1 MADSFA
7 RAVARVVVTKICE
20 SMSFEG
26 IQNSAADT
34 LSDLMLRYISEL
46 GAAAHKYAELAGRF
60 ESNLND
66 VLVALEDLG
75 TSVSGINFFSYRC
88 Q

>member
-1 MADSFA
+1 MADPFA

-26 IQNSAADT
+26 IQGSAADT
-34 LSDLMLRYISEL
+34 LSDIMLRYITEIGRAS
-46 GAAAHKYAELAGRF
+46 HNYAELAGRF

-66 VLVALEDLG
+66 VWLALEDLG
-75 TSVSGINFFSYRC
+75 TSVRM
-88 Q
+88 QR